1 MKKAAFITCMVI
13 GLITKAQAQTIVSA
27 GGVTVK
33 ITSEQITYLHGYH
46 NPAIDTALKSSINIK
61 YNSTADLILAILKRK
76 KVPAKDSLYIA
87 RQNAK
92 N

>member
-13 GLITKAQAQTIVSA
+13 GLMTKTQAQTIVSA

-33 ITSEQITYLHGYH
+33 LTSEQITYLHGYH
-46 NPAIDTALKSSINIK
+46 NQAIDSALDSCISIK
-61 YNSTADLILAILKRK
+61 YNTTADLILAILKKRK
-76 KVPAKDSLYIA
+76 ASIKDTLYIA
-87 RQNAK
+87 KTAK